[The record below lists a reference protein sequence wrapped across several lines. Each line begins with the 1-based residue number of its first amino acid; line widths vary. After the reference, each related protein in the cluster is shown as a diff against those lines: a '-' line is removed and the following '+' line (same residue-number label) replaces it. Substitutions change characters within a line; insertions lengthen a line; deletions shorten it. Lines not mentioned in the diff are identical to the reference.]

1 MSAIN
6 QLTSQDTVS
15 GADQFPVYV
24 GGNGSTRKVSAQAV
38 ADYVQTV
45 VTESGGLLT
54 QYATTTATGQ
64 TTIVSP
70 PTTGASVWLE
80 MTPTGTFAA
89 GTITLPAAAVAQDG
103 QEVLVTS
110 SQIVTA
116 LTVNFLDASG
126 ISATVVG
133 APTTIA
139 ANGFFR
145 MRFDGV
151 FRLWV
156 RVG

>member
-1 MSAIN
+1 MSNIN

-24 GGNGSTRKVSAQAV
+24 GGNGATRKVSAQAV
-38 ADYVQTV
+38 AEYVQTV
-45 VTESGGLLT
+45 VTESGGLQT

-89 GTITLPAAAVAQDG
+89 GTITLPAATVAQDG

-110 SQIVTA
+110 TQIVTA
-116 LTVNFLDASG
+116 LTVNYLNASG
-126 ISATVVG
+126 VLTTIVG

-145 MRFDGV
+145 MRFDPV
-151 FRLWV
+151 FKLWI
-156 RVG
+156 RIS

>member
-1 MSAIN
+1 MADIN

-15 GADQFPVYV
+15 SADQFPVYV
-24 GGNGSTRKVSAQAV
+24 GGNGATRKVSAQAV
-38 ADYVQTV
+38 AAYVQTV
-45 VTESGGLLT
+45 VTDSGGLLT
-54 QYATTTATGQ
+54 QYATPTATGQ

-116 LTVNFLDASG
+116 LTVNYLNASG
-126 ISATVVG
+126 VSTTIVG
-133 APTTIA
+133 APTTLA
-139 ANGFFR
+139 ANSFFR
-145 MRFDGV
+145 MRFDAV
-151 FRLWV
+151 FKLWI
-156 RVG
+156 RIG

>member
-1 MSAIN
+1 MSSIN

-24 GGNGSTRKVSAQAV
+24 GGNGATRKASAQAV
-38 ADYVQTV
+38 ATYVQSV
-45 VTESGGLLT
+45 ITESGGLQT

-70 PTTGASVWLE
+70 STTGASVWLE

-116 LTVNFLDASG
+116 LTVNYLNASG
-126 ISATVVG
+126 ISTTIVG

-145 MRFDGV
+145 LRFDAV
-151 FRLWV
+151 FRLWI
-156 RVG
+156 RIG